1 MAISLTA
8 SGLVY
13 PDGSTRADKFDTSAD
28 KGALVATSY
37 FTAASSTWTKAAGV
51 NYIRVLVQGGGGGG
65 VGHGECGGA
74 GGFAEK
80 WIDVSTWATG
90 TTVAVTVGTA
100 GAATTYNNQA
110 ASGTSSS
117 FGAYATA
124 TGGYGGN
131 RNYNHTGGHGGL
143 GSGGD
148 INLYGGGGG
157 GHNGQAGAK
166 GGNSYF
172 GGGAG
177 SSHHNVPVHYY
188 ESHVP
193 YGAGGTGSWTSHTRG
208 SNGQPGIV
216 IVYNYK

>member
-1 MAISLTA
+1 MAISLTSA
-8 SGLVY
+8 GLVY
-13 PDGSTRADKFDTSAD
+13 PDGTVQADKFDSSDD
-28 KGALVATSY
+28 KGALVATNY
-37 FTAASSTWTKAAGV
+37 FTTTGTWTKAAGV
-51 NYIRVLVQGGGGGG
+51 NYIRVLVQGAGGGG
-65 VGHGECGGA
+65 VGHGESGGA
-74 GGFAEK
+74 GGFVEK
-80 WIDVSTWATG
+80 WIDTSAMATG
-90 TTVAVTVGTA
+90 TTVTVTVGTGGA
-100 GAATTYNNQA
+100 GITYNNQA
-110 ASGTSSS
+110 ASGLSSS

-157 GHNGQAGAK
+157 GHNSQAGAR

-177 SSHHNVPVHYY
+177 SSHHNVSVTNY
-188 ESHVP
+188 EGHTP
-193 YGAGGTGSWTSHTRG
+193 YGAGGSGSWTTYTRG